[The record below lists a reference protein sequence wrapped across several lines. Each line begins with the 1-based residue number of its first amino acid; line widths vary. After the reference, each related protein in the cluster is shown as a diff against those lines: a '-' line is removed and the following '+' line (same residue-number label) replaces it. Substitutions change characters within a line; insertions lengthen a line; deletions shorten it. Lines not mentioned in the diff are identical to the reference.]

1 MTNRRKLHRFVCSL
15 CLPVAVFF
23 LTTGTAWTQEQSDD
37 IQKMMS
43 PGEFKAAGLEK
54 LSPEELER
62 LNAWLK
68 GYRETTVK
76 AAETKATKEGRRKI
90 DVIVS
95 RIVGPFYGLT
105 GNTIITLEDG
115 TKWKQ
120 ANKNDRNRGPGL
132 DHLGCAV
139 FNAGLFGYKM
149 RIQGTQDFY
158 VDQVRSR

>member
-1 MTNRRKLHRFVCSL
+1 MRNRSKLNRFIC
-15 CLPVAVFF
+15 CLAVPLAAIF
-23 LTTGTAWTQEQSDD
+23 LTAGTAWAQEESND

-68 GYRETTVK
+68 GYRETTVQ
-76 AAETKATKEGRRKI
+76 AAEKKATKEGRRKI
-90 DVIVS
+90 DVLVS

-115 TKWKQ
+115 TNVETSEQ
-120 ANKNDRNRGPGL
+120 E
-132 DHLGCAV
+132 
-139 FNAGLFGYKM
+139 
-149 RIQGTQDFY
+149 
-158 VDQVRSR
+158 

>member
-1 MTNRRKLHRFVCSL
+1 MTNRRSLDRYVL
-15 CLPVAVFF
+15 CLFMSLGLF
-23 LTTGTAWTQEQSDD
+23 LVGGLTWAQEEPGD

-43 PGEFKAAGLEK
+43 PGEFKAAGLGK
-54 LSPEELER
+54 LSPEELQH

-95 RIVGPFYGLT
+95 RVVGRFDGLT

-115 TKWKQ
+115 SRWKQ
-120 ANKNDRNRGPGL
+120 ANKSDRIKGPGL
-132 DHLGCAV
+132 ENLGCAV
-139 FNAGLFGYKM
+139 YNAGLFGYKM

-158 VDQVRSR
+158 VDQVRDR